1 MKTLDKAAKG
11 FSVAVAAVRVTSL
24 FPTAVFFQ
32 LKATV
37 TFFLV
42 CINSSSPAYVQ
53 KGGEVSVVAH
63 KLGSNS
69 FMFFFAN
76 LLCHFF
82 RVIRDAAHHGKLA
95 YLVSE
100 ARLPHSGIVDNFDP
114 LRLGLTVN

>member
-1 MKTLDKAAKG
+1 MYKKVEKSRLLLTNL
-11 FSVAVAAVRVTSL
+11 
-24 FPTAVFFQ
+24 
-32 LKATV
+32 
-37 TFFLV
+37 
-42 CINSSSPAYVQ
+42 
-53 KGGEVSVVAH
+53 EVIH
-63 KLGSNS
+63 LC
-69 FMFFFAN
+69 FFFAN